1 MRRTGYVAD
10 ATQFIRGL
18 SPLHDSGTGSSLGTY
33 GNFEIMPQI
42 GCDFNTCPTRYEDR
56 LRLRK
61 NNTDGMRGLCVS
73 TPCAPPDTAR
83 QMHPPVTSPSRSTT
97 AFRWRQPQRV
107 VLPLSASRS
116 LPEAPPSLFSIYP
129 TTCRI
134 ASRVVRWT
142 STRTMGASRSADT
155 GALGALTETILH
167 TVI

>member
-61 NNTDGMRGLCVS
+61 NNTDGIH
-73 TPCAPPDTAR
+73 D
-83 QMHPPVTSPSRSTT
+83 PVFKPYVCPLTRLNRCISRLL
-97 AFRWRQPQRV
+97 
-107 VLPLSASRS
+107 LPYAQ
-116 LPEAPPSLFSIYP
+116 
-129 TTCRI
+129 
-134 ASRVVRWT
+134 
-142 STRTMGASRSADT
+142 
-155 GALGALTETILH
+155 
-167 TVI
+167 